1 MTGVQEKTVIAFFN
15 CAGISVV
22 DISEL
27 HGTIV
32 DRDDLLTDE
41 KYNKIK
47 ELIPVLKTMYS
58 SSYMTSLQKTA
69 GDTQKWPVINIVRQ
83 LLKSYGYDLVPKRCS
98 NGYTKSGKKI
108 YKRTFVI
115 TSKKLK
121 PFLNNIDTQPNHHQ
135 S

>member
-1 MTGVQEKTVIAFFN
+1 MTGVQEKTVIAFLN
-15 CAGISVV
+15 CAGISVD

-121 PFLNNIDTQPNHHQ
+121 PFLNNIQTQPNQ
-135 S
+135 PQT